1 LKKLLIL
8 GFIFSFS
15 ASAKSL
21 CFQVETDYPVA
32 IDVTVT
38 NFIQQT
44 KLERYEIVPFQY
56 FCKSYSNFKTRNLK
70 FEVHGFDEE
79 CMGTIKTSRDYTLI
93 IRGNGCLLKTK

>member
-1 LKKLLIL
+1 MKKLLIL
-8 GFIFSFS
+8 GLVFSFT

-38 NFIQQT
+38 NFINQT

-56 FCKSYSNFKTRNLK
+56 FCKSYSNFKTKNLK
-70 FEVHGFDEE
+70 FEVHGFDQE
-79 CMGTIKTSRDYTLI
+79 CMGTIRSSKDYTLTI
-93 IRGNGCLLKTK
+93 SENGCLLQTK